1 MYLICLFWEKL
12 FINLKKIY
20 NQLHWKFFYAIWIHR
35 KLLSCSKIFFH
46 IRYFLIEGEQTKNLL
61 WLMSKN
67 DILSPWSLI
76 IVVRIFNG
84 KINIWNLILML
95 VLESWIQK
103 NWTFLTWFEIGWSCF
118 GIVTYIC
125 KFFAIYTGIYGLIH
139 TK

>member
-20 NQLHWKFFYAIWIHR
+20 NQLHWKFFLCYLNTQEIVILFQNIFPH
-35 KLLSCSKIFFH
+35 KIFFNWRRTNKKSAL
-46 IRYFLIEGEQTKNLL
+46 INVKEWYFV
-61 WLMSKN
+61 
-67 DILSPWSLI
+67 PWSLI

-125 KFFAIYTGIYGLIH
+125 SSL
-139 TK
+139 

>member
-1 MYLICLFWEKL
+1 MLILRKIIHKFEKNLQSIALEIFFMLFEYTGSCYLVP
-12 FINLKKIY
+12 
-20 NQLHWKFFYAIWIHR
+20 
-35 KLLSCSKIFFH
+35 KIFFH

-125 KFFAIYTGIYGLIH
+125 KFFVIYTGIYGLIH

>member
-20 NQLHWKFFYAIWIHR
+20 NQLHWKFFLCYLNTQEVILFQNIFPH
-35 KLLSCSKIFFH
+35 KI
-46 IRYFLIEGEQTKNLL
+46 FLIEGEQTKNLL

-76 IVVRIFNG
+76 TVVRIFNG

-125 KFFAIYTGIYGLIH
+125 KFFVIYTGIYGLIH

>member
-12 FINLKKIY
+12 FINLKKNY
-20 NQLHWKFFYAIWIHR
+20 NQLHWKFFLCYLNTQEVVI
-35 KLLSCSKIFFH
+35 LFQNIFPH
-46 IRYFLIEGEQTKNLL
+46 NIFLIEGEQTKNLL

-125 KFFAIYTGIYGLIH
+125 KFFVIYTGIYGLIH

>member
-1 MYLICLFWEKL
+1 MLILRKIIHKFEKNLQSIALEFFLCYLNTQEVVILFQNI
-12 FINLKKIY
+12 FPHKI
-20 NQLHWKFFYAIWIHR
+20 
-35 KLLSCSKIFFH
+35 
-46 IRYFLIEGEQTKNLL
+46 FLIEGEQTKNLL

-125 KFFAIYTGIYGLIH
+125 KFFVIYTGIYGLIH